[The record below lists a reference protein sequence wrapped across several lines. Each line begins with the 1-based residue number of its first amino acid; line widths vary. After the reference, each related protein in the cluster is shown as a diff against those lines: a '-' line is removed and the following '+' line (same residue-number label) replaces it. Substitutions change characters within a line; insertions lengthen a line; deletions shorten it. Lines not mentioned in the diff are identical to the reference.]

1 MDEQKLWNFGPFR
14 LDARNEQL
22 WHEQE
27 VLHLTNK
34 ALAVLCYLVEHQG
47 QLVTKDDLFAAV
59 WPEVVVSDAALVV
72 CIRELRQTLGDER
85 RTPRFIETVHGRGY
99 RFIAAV
105 AAPVPSAKFRVLS
118 QEEESQK
125 PALSALEGAN
135 GKVIATEI
143 ETEIGTEEAPSPD
156 VEGHAQDS
164 ALRTQH
170 LPAARFTRSLLLTAT
185 LLLIATVLAV
195 QYLSLPTPGTQP
207 LIPNTPPRPLPDKP
221 SIVILPFINLSGDPS
236 QEYFSDGLTAE
247 ITNTLSRV
255 VNLFVIARTSAF
267 TYKGRAAKVQDI
279 SRELGARYILEGS
292 ARKRNDQLRILAQ
305 LIDGTTGEQVWSES
319 YARPVVDIFAVQDEI
334 AQKISTTLKLQ
345 FPLWEFGLPIRKR
358 TSNLEAYD
366 YFLRGLDYCCRFTK
380 EANNQARQLLERAL
394 ELDPQY
400 AEAYAVLGS
409 TYFAEWVY
417 QWNPDPQNL
426 ARTLALEQRALA
438 LDDSLTW
445 AHRALSSVYLYQRQY
460 EQSIAEAERAIVLGP
475 NEADNYGALAESL
488 VLSGQ
493 PERAIG
499 YGEQALRLNPRTISF
514 AHFSLGWAYRLV
526 GRYEEAIAI
535 LKKFLGQYPNQL
547 GARLNLAVAYQE
559 SGREDE
565 ARAEVVQVLRL
576 NPNYSLEALRKMNF
590 QKDPALAERSYAALR
605 KAGMK

>member
-1 MDEQKLWNFGPFR
+1 M
-14 LDARNEQL
+14 
-22 WHEQE
+22 
-27 VLHLTNK
+27 
-34 ALAVLCYLVEHQG
+34 
-47 QLVTKDDLFAAV
+47 
-59 WPEVVVSDAALVV
+59 
-72 CIRELRQTLGDER
+72 
-85 RTPRFIETVHGRGY
+85 
-99 RFIAAV
+99 
-105 AAPVPSAKFRVLS
+105 
-118 QEEESQK
+118 
-125 PALSALEGAN
+125 
-135 GKVIATEI
+135 
-143 ETEIGTEEAPSPD
+143 
-156 VEGHAQDS
+156 
-164 ALRTQH
+164 
-170 LPAARFTRSLLLTAT
+170 
-185 LLLIATVLAV
+185 
-195 QYLSLPTPGTQP
+195 
-207 LIPNTPPRPLPDKP
+207 
-221 SIVILPFINLSGDPS
+221 
-236 QEYFSDGLTAE
+236 
-247 ITNTLSRV
+247 
-255 VNLFVIARTSAF
+255 
-267 TYKGRAAKVQDI
+267 
-279 SRELGARYILEGS
+279 
-292 ARKRNDQLRILAQ
+292 
-305 LIDGTTGEQVWSES
+305 
-319 YARPVVDIFAVQDEI
+319 
-334 AQKISTTLKLQ
+334 
-345 FPLWEFGLPIRKR
+345 
-358 TSNLEAYD
+358 
-366 YFLRGLDYCCRFTK
+366 
-380 EANNQARQLLERAL
+380 
-394 ELDPQY
+394 
-400 AEAYAVLGS
+400 
-409 TYFAEWVY
+409 
-417 QWNPDPQNL
+417 

>member
-195 QYLSLPTPGTQP
+195 QYGIHYPQLQMQAGVTGINTVRIYNPVKQSQDHDPDGVFIRKWVPELAKLPNSLIHTPWELTP
-207 LIPNTPPRPLPDKP
+207 LEQQEIGFELGKDYPFPLVDSQKSGAEARDRIWSAQKLPE
-221 SIVILPFINLSGDPS
+221 VIQDAQRVL
-236 QEYFSDGLTAE
+236 ARH
-247 ITNTLSRV
+247 TLS
-255 VNLFVIARTSAF
+255 
-267 TYKGRAAKVQDI
+267 
-279 SRELGARYILEGS
+279 
-292 ARKRNDQLRILAQ
+292 KR
-305 LIDGTTGEQVWSES
+305 
-319 YARPVVDIFAVQDEI
+319 
-334 AQKISTTLKLQ
+334 
-345 FPLWEFGLPIRKR
+345 
-358 TSNLEAYD
+358 
-366 YFLRGLDYCCRFTK
+366 
-380 EANNQARQLLERAL
+380 
-394 ELDPQY
+394 
-400 AEAYAVLGS
+400 
-409 TYFAEWVY
+409 
-417 QWNPDPQNL
+417 
-426 ARTLALEQRALA
+426 
-438 LDDSLTW
+438 W
-445 AHRALSSVYLYQRQY
+445 A
-460 EQSIAEAERAIVLGP
+460 
-475 NEADNYGALAESL
+475 
-488 VLSGQ
+488 
-493 PERAIG
+493 
-499 YGEQALRLNPRTISF
+499 
-514 AHFSLGWAYRLV
+514 
-526 GRYEEAIAI
+526 
-535 LKKFLGQYPNQL
+535 
-547 GARLNLAVAYQE
+547 
-559 SGREDE
+559 
-565 ARAEVVQVLRL
+565 
-576 NPNYSLEALRKMNF
+576 
-590 QKDPALAERSYAALR
+590 
-605 KAGMK
+605 